1 MHKTSNSL
9 PQAFVSV
16 GKNKSRL
23 KIYNGK
29 TIFIKDGE
37 EFQIELFNPTT
48 KTIGAKIFINGNS
61 ISNSMLVIKPGE
73 RSYLERYLDD
83 NKKFLYE
90 TYNVENSKE
99 VKEAIKQNGLVKVE
113 FYNEKTVVPPIQ
125 TWGSSTTYVSPY
137 TYNPYNPT
145 ITIGDPNP
153 PYYIGSGG
161 TGIVNC
167 NNTSNWCYTSGVSGS
182 NGPEGPVGLSGN
194 VGPIGIAGNST
205 TGSFYCSSNLGSLS
219 SGTITTT
226 ASTTQFVSP
235 GITTKETDHST
246 VETGRIEKGDVS
258 SQTFGNYY
266 GDFESYSFATTEY
279 HLMPES
285 QKPVEVKEIRQY
297 CPGCRTRV
305 KKSSWKFC
313 PSCGESLD

>member
-29 TIFIKDGE
+29 TVFIKDGE

-83 NKKFLYE
+83 NKKFLFE
-90 TYNVENSKE
+90 TYNVEDSKE
-99 VKEAIKQNGLVKVE
+99 VKEAIKQNGLIKVE
-113 FYNEKTVVPPIQ
+113 FYNEKIAAPLIQ
-125 TWGSSTTYVSPY
+125 TWGSTTTPY
-137 TYNPYNPT
+137 YYTTPLYNNT
-145 ITIGDPNP
+145 IIIGDPNLF
-153 PYYIGSGG
+153 YVGSGG
-161 TGIVNC
+161 SGIVNC
-167 NNTSNWCYTSGVSGS
+167 STSDAYTGGAAK
-182 NGPEGPVGLSGN
+182 L
-194 VGPIGIAGNST
+194 
-205 TGSFYCSSNLGSLS
+205 
-219 SGTITTT
+219 
-226 ASTTQFVSP
+226 
-235 GITTKETDHST
+235 K
-246 VETGRIEKGDVS
+246 TGRIEKGDVS
-258 SQTFGNYY
+258 NQVFGSYY
-266 GDFESYSFATTEY
+266 GDFESYYFASTEY